1 MLYFLNQENECELC
15 PDGMEADETLRGC
28 QIIGYV
34 NFAPF
39 FASEIEAEEHYLIDS
54 GIVQIILPE
63 IMDF

>member
-1 MLYFLNQENECELC
+1 
-15 PDGMEADETLRGC
+15 MEADETLRDC

-39 FASEIEAEEHYLIDS
+39 FASEIEIEEHYLIDS